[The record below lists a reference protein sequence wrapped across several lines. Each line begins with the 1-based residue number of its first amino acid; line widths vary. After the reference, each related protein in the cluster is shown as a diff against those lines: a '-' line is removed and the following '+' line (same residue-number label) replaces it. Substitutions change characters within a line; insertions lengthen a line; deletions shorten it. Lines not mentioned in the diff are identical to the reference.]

1 MNNALYQKYIEI
13 LKDELVPAMGCTEP
27 IALAYAACLVK
38 ETLGELPEYTKLE
51 VCGNII
57 KNVKS
62 VVVPETN
69 GLKGINTAIA
79 AGYLAK
85 DSKKELEVLMSL
97 TEDDLPKLRDYLA
110 LNNID
115 IIPSKSPLKFF
126 IKIEAV
132 AKGNKALV
140 QIENKHTNVVL
151 ISKNDEIIFKNDK
164 VVYEQKNVAY
174 DSLNI
179 KDIVDFA
186 LNFNISD
193 LKEILLRQVNYNL
206 AIANEGL
213 NKKYG
218 ANIGKVLLDTY
229 GTSKEIKARAYAAA
243 ASDARMSGC
252 PLPVVIVSGSG
263 NQGIASSL
271 PVYIFAK
278 EENKSEE
285 EMLRALALANLVT
298 LDQKKGIGR
307 LSAYCGATSAGIGA
321 AAGIAFLEGG
331 RYETISHTIV
341 NALAIISGMVCDG
354 AKPSCAAK
362 ISVAIDAG
370 LFGYNMYKSN
380 QEFLDGEGL
389 VCKGVENTINNVSQM
404 ARLGMSQTDEEIL
417 KIMVGH
423 KKTC

>member
-151 ISKNDEIIFKNDK
+151 ISKNDKIIFKNDK

-370 LFGYNMYKSN
+370 LFGYNMYKAN